1 MKKQNKSS
9 KETKDTAMELFM
21 RSGQNQQQNQIAQG
35 AAMAMQMK
43 LLNEMGSINNQGR
56 GARRAIIEEDDDG
69 FFR

>member
-1 MKKQNKSS
+1 
-9 KETKDTAMELFM
+9 MELFM